1 MTNRK
6 ALIALRDAVVAG
18 TVRHGDF
25 HCLGVSMQDNAR
37 AAYKGSVDAAI
48 ALLEAVLPGAP
59 FWVETKIDGIH
70 HAGVFIPNLGRTFQA
85 EAINLARALL
95 IATLNAM
102 IANSERG

>member
-25 HCLGVSMQDNAR
+25 CCLGVSMQDDAR

-48 ALLEAVLPGAP
+48 ALLEAVLPGWSWLREDTLSIRIFGPDNGDYYPSA
-59 FWVETKIDGIH
+59 KASGIT
-70 HAGVFIPNLGRTFQA
+70 P
-85 EAINLARALL
+85 ARALL